1 MSIRHKKTKKI
12 CLWNLHF
19 KFCPNQLNQRKKITM
34 FSSSSKACISFSWL
48 LTANLKDL
56 VDSFSCNIESGECM
70 NNSCESFP
78 KYQLMKTTLKRM
90 LNQVQILMN
99 RIHLI
104 EYHPIEYN
112 KWMTINEKVSKR
124 HDVFVF

>member
-1 MSIRHKKTKKI
+1 M
-12 CLWNLHF
+12 
-19 KFCPNQLNQRKKITM
+19 
-34 FSSSSKACISFSWL
+34 ACIL
-48 LTANLKDL
+48 LVAVDSKLKTVDRKRPTSAKDL
-56 VDSFSCNIESGECM
+56 VHSFSCNIESGECM

-104 EYHPIEYN
+104 EYHPIEYS
-112 KWMTINEKVSKR
+112 KWMTINEKVSKS